1 MLLVGDEAYY
11 SRVGFTRVPKGRAT
25 MPGPVDY
32 NRLLVA
38 ELTENAFEGVSGAI
52 RPDWSMAR

>member
-1 MLLVGDEAYY
+1 
-11 SRVGFTRVPKGRAT
+11 

-38 ELTENAFEGVSGAI
+38 ELDEGAFDGVSGDI
-52 RPDWSMAR
+52 RPD

>member
-1 MLLVGDEAYY
+1 
-11 SRVGFTRVPKGRAT
+11 

-38 ELTENAFEGVSGAI
+38 ELEAGAFEGVSGAI
-52 RPDWSMAR
+52 QPDWDFAR

>member
-1 MLLVGDEAYY
+1 
-11 SRVGFTRVPKGRAT
+11 

-38 ELTENAFEGVSGAI
+38 ELVASAFEGVSGAI
-52 RPDWSMAR
+52 SPDWSVAR